1 MLVKYI
7 PEKPKKEIFGCF
19 DPNPYTKI
27 RFLLLVTPYLTY
39 SFLSYNKQY
48 LMSYREIIKSNVMR
62 REKAITGVSR
72 RNQAFDKACKF
83 VCMGVFFL
91 T

>member
-1 MLVKYI
+1 M
-7 PEKPKKEIFGCF
+7 
-19 DPNPYTKI
+19 
-27 RFLLLVTPYLTY
+27 VTPYLTY

>member
-1 MLVKYI
+1 
-7 PEKPKKEIFGCF
+7 
-19 DPNPYTKI
+19 
-27 RFLLLVTPYLTY
+27 
-39 SFLSYNKQY
+39 
-48 LMSYREIIKSNVMR
+48 MSYREIIKSNVTR

-91 T
+91 TWRRNCFILQIINFHTGHLNVLDFKILLLL